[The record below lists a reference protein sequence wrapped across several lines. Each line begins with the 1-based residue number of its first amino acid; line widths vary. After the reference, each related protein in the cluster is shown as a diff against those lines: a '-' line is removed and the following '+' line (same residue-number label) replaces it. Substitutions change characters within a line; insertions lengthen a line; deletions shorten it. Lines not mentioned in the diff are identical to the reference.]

1 MGSGGPCLQFFR
13 GDFDEVVV
21 GIEPVDVSVDEEVVE
36 ECLSSCFVFGLDT
49 LVSQFPYLA
58 KG

>member
-1 MGSGGPCLQFFR
+1 M
-13 GDFDEVVV
+13 V
-21 GIEPVDVSVDEEVVE
+21 GIEPVDVSVDEAVE
-36 ECLSSCFVFGLDT
+36 ECPSSCFVFGLNT